1 MSFRYVNKYFGSLSR
16 RPLVASFTSSF
27 QVSSRSYTLLNNNNI
42 SNSRNSILKFH
53 NCFSEQRR
61 RYANYQHFDGTRTRS
76 GTALGLLWSSSTT
89 RRYVYI
95 AGGLVVVFIVVHLE
109 KAPVTH
115 RLRFMVNVDG
125 FEKMSSDSSY
135 KSLLQQYSGN
145 ILPANHP
152 DTVKVKAVMMKLI
165 RAAENYVDPDTNEKL
180 NLFRNTYSGELPLI
194 DWKIHVIDD
203 VNSTGK
209 ETPNAFVLGGGKVFV
224 YKSILPICANDDGL
238 ATVLAHELGHQLA
251 HHIGEKISKSIIY
264 SGLSYIFY
272 SVFGSQDIGR
282 ILISL
287 GAEMP
292 ASREME
298 TEADYIGLMIMSL
311 ACYNPEEA
319 ETFWGRM
326 MKFEQMQGGS
336 IPEILSTHPRSDK
349 RNKRIHEWLPKAEKL
364 LEVSNC
370 RYKTQFDNFSKYGLF

>member
-1 MSFRYVNKYFGSLSR
+1 MSFRYLNKYFGSLSR
-16 RPLVASFTSSF
+16 SPLVSSF
-27 QVSSRSYTLLNNNNI
+27 NSSLQKASRSYTFLNNSSKNI
-42 SNSRNSILKFH
+42 PKFRNV
-53 NCFSEQRR
+53 FSEQRR
-61 RYANYQHFDGTRTRS
+61 RYSNYQHFDGSRTRS
-76 GTALGLLWSSSTT
+76 GTALGLLWSSRTT
-89 RRYVYI
+89 RKYVYI
-95 AGGLVVVFIVVHLE
+95 SGGLVIVFIVVHLE
-109 KAPVTH
+109 QAPVTH

-125 FEKMSSDSSY
+125 FEKMSSDSAY

-145 ILPANHP
+145 ILPLTHP
-152 DTVKVKAVMMKLI
+152 DTVKVRNVMMKLI
-165 RAAENYVDPDTNEKL
+165 KAAENYVDPDTNERL
-180 NLFRNTYSGELPLI
+180 NLFRNTYSGEVPLI
-194 DWKIHVIDD
+194 DWRIHVIDD
-203 VNSTGK
+203 VNSVGK

-224 YKSILPICANDDGL
+224 YRSILPICANDDGL

-272 SVFGSQDIGR
+272 SLFGSQDIGR

-319 ETFWGRM
+319 EAFWGRM

-336 IPEILSTHPRSDK
+336 IPEMLSTHPRSDK

-370 RYKTQFDNFSKYGLF
+370 RYKTQFDNFARYGLF